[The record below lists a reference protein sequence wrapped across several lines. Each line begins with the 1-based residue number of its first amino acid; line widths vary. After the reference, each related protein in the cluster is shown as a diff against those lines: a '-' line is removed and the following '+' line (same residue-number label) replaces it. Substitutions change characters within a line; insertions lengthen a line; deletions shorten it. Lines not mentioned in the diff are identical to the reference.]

1 MHSNNGL
8 ARSFGVRARTA
19 AIAAVAA
26 ALALVLGGA
35 VMLLMLHQS
44 NNRSMYATASA
55 RTEQIART
63 IEADGVGALGT
74 ADLAPG
80 KGVDFTQVVD
90 QSGNVAAAS
99 AGAPTTPIVDGSTPE
114 GTYRYRSDVTVPGHP
129 GKFCASTLSAEH
141 DEQYFTVIAVVA
153 AGGLRRSELTTAAI
167 LAIELPVIVA
177 FSACAAYW
185 LVGRALAPVSRII
198 TQANEI
204 TGTALERRVPVPAA
218 HDELRTL
225 ATSMNSMLAR
235 LENSHDAQ
243 MRFVGD
249 ASHELRSPLTTVV
262 GLLDLADDTDSP
274 LDLPTVRTILLPEA
288 RRMQTMVD
296 DLLLLA
302 RADEDGL
309 PLRVKEIDL
318 DDVVGDEAVRV
329 RALGVAR
336 VRMRV
341 IPTRILGDPTM
352 IGRALRNLTDN
363 AVRHASST
371 VWLSMHRDADSA
383 VVTVSD
389 DGPGIAADQAE
400 RVFERFARLDT
411 DRRAVSTGTGL
422 GLAIVREIAIA
433 HGGRVRCVESEHGG
447 ASVALY
453 LPVADDGS
461 PDLLSD
467 TRRAR
472 PVLLRK
478 RGERALVVDSPDD
491 DLDRIRR

>member
-1 MHSNNGL
+1 M
-8 ARSFGVRARTA
+8 GVRARTA

-26 ALALVLGGA
+26 MLALILGGA

-44 NNRSMYATASA
+44 NNKSMYATALTRA
-55 RTEQIART
+55 EQISRS
-63 IEADGVGALGT
+63 IEAGGVGSLSA

-80 KGVDFTQVVD
+80 EGVDFAQVVD
-90 QSGNVAAAS
+90 HGGRVVAAS
-99 AGAPTTPIVDGSTPE
+99 PGAPASPIVPGSTPAGE
-114 GTYRYRSDVTVPGHP
+114 YRYLSDVNIAGSPE
-129 GKFCASTLSAEH
+129 KYCASTLAAEH
-141 DEQYFTVIAVVA
+141 DEQYFTVITVVA

-167 LAIELPVIVA
+167 LAIELPIIVA
-177 FSACAAYW
+177 FSAFAAYW

-198 TQANEI
+198 NQANEI

-218 HDELRTL
+218 HDEVRTL
-225 ATSMNSMLAR
+225 ATSMNAMLAR
-235 LENSHDAQ
+235 LEASHDAQ

-274 LDLPTVRTILLPEA
+274 LDLATVRSILLPEA

-309 PLRVKEIDL
+309 GLRVTDVDL
-318 DDVVGDEAVRV
+318 DDIVVDEAARV

-336 VRMRV
+336 IRMQVSPIRV
-341 IPTRILGDPTM
+341 QGDPAM

-363 AVRHASST
+363 AVRHAAST
-371 VWLSMHRDADSA
+371 VWLSMRLDGESA

-400 RVFERFARLDT
+400 RIFERFARLDT

-422 GLAIVREIAIA
+422 GLAIVREIVTA
-433 HGGRVRCVESEHGG
+433 HGGDVRRVDSEHGG
-447 ASVALY
+447 ASIAMS
-453 LPVADDGS
+453 LPVDADTDARS
-461 PDLLSD
+461 PGESELLVG
-467 TRRAR
+467 RRR
-472 PVLLRK
+472 N
-478 RGERALVVDSPDD
+478 E
-491 DLDRIRR
+491 